1 VVTTV
6 TTARGELARTIK
18 LFSLFRKEQV
28 EPDRFY
34 TFLANDTVERLQRYA
49 SLHDSVALDVG
60 GGPGYVG
67 SALRSAGARCIV
79 AEYAEAELYL
89 HGRSPDGAIRA
100 DGQALPVR
108 SGSVDLCHSSNVL
121 EHVPDPHKMLG
132 EMVRVV
138 RPGGLVYLSFT
149 NWLSPWGGH
158 ETSPWHYLG
167 GEYAARRWT
176 TKNGAVPKNHFGH
189 ELFRVDISQVLR
201 WISERNDVEVLQCGS
216 RYLPSWT
223 RPVLKVP
230 VAREVV
236 VWNLEVILRRSSDAS
251 R

>member
-1 VVTTV
+1 VVITV

-18 LFSLFRKEQV
+18 LFALFRKEQAD
-28 EPDRFY
+28 PARFY

-49 SLHDSVALDVG
+49 SLNGSVALDVG
-60 GGPGYVG
+60 GGPGYVA
-67 SALRSAGARCIV
+67 SALRTAGARCVV
-79 AEYAEAELYL
+79 AEYAHDELYL
-89 HGRSPDGAIRA
+89 HGRTPHGAVRA

-121 EHVPDPHKMLG
+121 EHVPDPNKMLN
-132 EMVRVV
+132 EMVRIV

-167 GEYAARRWT
+167 GDYAVRRWQ
-176 TKNGAVPKNHFGH
+176 TKHGDAPKNHFGRS
-189 ELFRVDISQVLR
+189 LFRVDISQVLR
-201 WISERNDVEVLQCGS
+201 WLDQRDDIEVLQCGS

-223 RPVLKVP
+223 RPMLKVP
-230 VAREVV
+230 VVREVA
-236 VWNLEVILRRSSDAS
+236 VWNLEVILRR